1 MKFKS
6 YLLAAALLL
15 GGAGAAAVG
24 TSVTLAADEP
34 AKVEAADSVV
44 YRIVGDLENYP
55 AENWN
60 GNGNLVLTLGED
72 GNYHITLNLA
82 VNDAFKFQHDGNYY
96 NETTNFYIDGI
107 QYISGGY
114 QNNYVVKV
122 AGKYDISINAG
133 ITSWENWEQNKN
145 EGADGSFYYSPFG
158 FQYLGVSEKV
168 EVTFLDPD
176 GKTVKT
182 VSVPNDTVYTTTWF
196 LVDGYTNVQW
206 YTDEERT
213 KLYVPQILTEDT
225 TLYGKG
231 DVAGPDSVVYFEGTY
246 THAYYWSEFG
256 DTDKLWPGVELS
268 NSEQVTE
275 LNRHYVTEGTVWK
288 ITIPGEVQAKNIKFS
303 KGTVES
309 ENYALVEGAVYTDAG
324 IHEDKTN
331 AMIFL
336 AAFDELRDDN
346 GDICGILED
355 SVKYDEV
362 KSLYNTIQ
370 DKTLVDSLEDLGA
383 AIKVGDEYEP
393 TTVTIGDT
401 MNYLLVTRGTD
412 VGTGAGLIGSFQK
425 NASDWIAIVSIA
437 AVSVAAAGLF
447 FFIRKRKSA
456 K

>member
-44 YRIVGDLENYP
+44 YRVVGDLENYP

-60 GNGNLVLTLGED
+60 GNGNLVLTLGDD

-82 VNDAFKFQHDGNYY
+82 ENDAFKFQHDGTYY
-96 NETTNFYIDGI
+96 DDTTFFNIDGV
-107 QYISGGY
+107 QYISGGHTSDF
-114 QNNYVVKV
+114 VVKV
-122 AGKYDISINAG
+122 AGKYDLSLNAG
-133 ITSWENWEQNKN
+133 ISTWDNWSHN
-145 EGADGSFYYSPFG
+145 GDGSLIYSPFG
-158 FQYLGVSEKV
+158 FEYLGVTE
-168 EVTFLDPD
+168 EVDVTYLDPD

-182 VSVPNDTVYTTTWF
+182 VSVPNDSVYTTTWF

-213 KLYVPQILTEDT
+213 QLYVPKILTEDT
-225 TLYGKG
+225 VLYGKG

-246 THAYYWSEFG
+246 THAYYWSEHG
-256 DTDKLWPGVELS
+256 DTDKPWPGVELS

-275 LNRHYVTEGTVWK
+275 LDRHYVTEGTVWK

-309 ENYALVEGAVYTDAG
+309 ENYALVEGAVYTDTG
-324 IHEDKTN
+324 IDQDKTN
-331 AMIFL
+331 AMTFL
-336 AAFDELRDDN
+336 AAFDELRDES

-355 SVKYDEV
+355 SAKYDEV
-362 KSLYNTIQ
+362 KSLYNTII

-383 AIKVGDEYEP
+383 AIKVDDEYEP
-393 TTVTIGDT
+393 TTVTIGET

-447 FFIRKRKSA
+447 FFIRKKKSA